1 MIVYEEEIGDFVF
14 SEYSHITRP
23 RFLIVGL
30 PDVGLVGEIAVQHI
44 VRSLGLSFKAGVDS
58 YSLLPPVAVARRGE
72 VLSPIRVYG
81 DEDGKVVALLTDI
94 ALNPRSIVPL
104 SLAIVEYAR
113 LKGVEYVLGL
123 TGAVNPERA
132 EMERPGVHWV
142 ASTSEASRIV
152 AEIPEIKRVE
162 EGYIV
167 GPYATLLKESAK
179 RRVNTVVLMADSFLD
194 IPDPE
199 AAAVVVRAVSQI
211 ISREIPVEK
220 LLEEGELIKIRLKE
234 LMKDMKSTLA
244 RMGKGYELRSP
255 MIY

>member
-1 MIVYEEEIGDFVF
+1 MTVYEEEIGDFVF
-14 SEYSHITRP
+14 SEYSRIGRP

-30 PDVGLVGEIAVQHI
+30 PDVGLVGEIAAHHI
-44 VRSLGLSFKAGVDS
+44 VRSLGLSYKAGVDS
-58 YSLLPPVAVARRGE
+58 YSLLPPVAVAKGGE
-72 VLSPIRVYG
+72 VLPPIRVYG
-81 DEDGKVVALLTDI
+81 DEEGRIISLVTDI

-113 LKGVEYVLGL
+113 LKGAEYVLGL

-132 EMERPGVHWV
+132 EMERPSVHWV
-142 ASTSEASRIV
+142 ASTREASKVV
-152 AEIPEIKRVE
+152 AEIPHVKRVE

-167 GPYATLLKESAK
+167 GPYATLLKESVR
-179 RRVNTVVLMADSFLD
+179 RRVNAVVLMADSFLD

-199 AAAVVVRAVSQI
+199 AAAALVRAVSHI
-211 ISREIPVEK
+211 IGKEIPVEN

-234 LMKDMKSTLA
+234 LMKEMRSALA

-255 MIY
+255 LVY